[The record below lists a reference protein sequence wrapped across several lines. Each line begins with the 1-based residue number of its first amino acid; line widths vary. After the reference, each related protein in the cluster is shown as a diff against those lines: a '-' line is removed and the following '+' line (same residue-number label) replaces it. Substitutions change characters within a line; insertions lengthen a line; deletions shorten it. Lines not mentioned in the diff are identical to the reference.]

1 MTSAKTVFFNE
12 IYTPIHLINF
22 LFLVFFLQDEYYLPD
37 LSETQ
42 EQKISGNDPM
52 NAWGFSLRNYR
63 QTFNRLVLIG
73 KVHLAKLLINIFV
86 SNQNIS
92 FATNVQT
99 KQLLY

>member
-52 NAWGFSLRNYR
+52 NAWGD
-63 QTFNRLVLIG
+63 LVYATTG
-73 KVHLAKLLINIFV
+73 RHLTVWF
-86 SNQNIS
+86 
-92 FATNVQT
+92 
-99 KQLLY
+99 